1 MDDTLLFHL
10 LNHYI
15 IMMLSTMIM
24 PGNYSIDNG
33 NDLQKPQ

>member
-1 MDDTLLFHL
+1 MDDALLYHL

-24 PGNYSIDNG
+24 LGNYSIDNV
-33 NDLQKPQ
+33 NDLQNP